1 MKRCEVT
8 YMTLDDRISK
18 GTKIFKEFRRGV
30 FYEELYRKYQTTEN
44 NLISILNRNIKGNYD
59 YKRILSGGL
68 QAQKQF
74 LKHLNTRWNPLKTDE
89 PFENKSPYLNGNPF
103 KKKIS

>member
-30 FYEELYRKYQTTEN
+30 FYEELY
-44 NLISILNRNIKGNYD
+44 
-59 YKRILSGGL
+59 
-68 QAQKQF
+68 
-74 LKHLNTRWNPLKTDE
+74 
-89 PFENKSPYLNGNPF
+89 
-103 KKKIS
+103 